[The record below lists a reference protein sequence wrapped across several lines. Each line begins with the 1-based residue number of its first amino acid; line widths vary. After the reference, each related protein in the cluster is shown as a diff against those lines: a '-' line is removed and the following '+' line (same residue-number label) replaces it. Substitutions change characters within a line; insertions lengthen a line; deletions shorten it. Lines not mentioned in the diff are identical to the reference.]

1 MKPKEILLQWINAFN
16 NSDPE
21 TISALYDDNA
31 VNHQVADD
39 PVIGRTAIKQMFEN
53 EFSQAEMVCI
63 IENIFEDGEW
73 AILEWKD
80 PLGLRGCGFFH
91 IINDKIVFQRG
102 YWDKLSFLKQ
112 YNLPLRIAVN
122 IKKRYPV
129 LIQKYLFILC
139 NHIYQS
145 IHTVFSSSSFFSFFP

>member
-31 VNHQVADD
+31 VNHQVANA
-39 PVIGRTAIKQMFEN
+39 PVIGRTAIKQMFVN

-73 AILEWKD
+73 VILEWKD
-80 PLGLRGCGFFH
+80 PLDLRGCGFFH
-91 IINDKIVFQRG
+91 IIKDKIVFQRG

-112 YNLPLRIAVN
+112 HNLPVE
-122 IKKRYPV
+122 
-129 LIQKYLFILC
+129 
-139 NHIYQS
+139 
-145 IHTVFSSSSFFSFFP
+145 